1 MPLQERCS
9 ESLLVHPLLA
19 SFRLVGA
26 VSGVWWRVFCPPVAA
41 ALVDP
46 CISCSEEELLL
57 SEELFFGSLGT
68 GSLEHRSRRRKS
80 SSRACGMHQKTNPS
94 KTHKSLS
101 VSEVLLFGSGGFWSP
116 QSLGRL
122 LTHQRTF
129 QKLKCVNK
137 VLGRDI
143 FQLVSA
149 SAQRSGCRAL
159 VCRRPVDTQ
168 VPGHAVRAR
177 PFIFH
182 SLQL

>member
-19 SFRLVGA
+19 SFRLAGA
-26 VSGVWWRVFCPPVAA
+26 ASGVWWRKR
-41 ALVDP
+41 
-46 CISCSEEELLL
+46 SCC
-57 SEELFFGSLGT
+57 
-68 GSLEHRSRRRKS
+68 SRRSCFLAAWVQAAWSAGLEGASPLRGPAACIKQQIQAKHINLFLYRKS
-80 SSRACGMHQKTNPS
+80 FFLA
-94 KTHKSLS
+94 
-101 VSEVLLFGSGGFWSP
+101 VVVLES

-122 LTHQRTF
+122 LTHKRTF
-129 QKLKCVNK
+129 RK
-137 VLGRDI
+137 VLGRDV

-149 SAQRSGCRAL
+149 SAQSSGCRAL
-159 VCRRPVDTQ
+159 VCRRPVATQ